1 MAVGALGDLV
11 LEELGELSAMYVF
24 VALLALFGPF
34 KVDVDWLSAW
44 GS

>member
-24 VALLALFGPF
+24 VALLALFRSLL
-34 KVDVDWLSAW
+34 KVNVD
-44 GS
+44 